1 MQQIVLFCSKN
12 AGAIRVG
19 ADMKKD
25 LTAKKCITVGARIGR
40 PARISL
46 EEIARITLK
55 IGLDDV
61 TMIAVG
67 QALGVDHSS
76 LYRYVKGRKDLLL
89 AAADLAIAE
98 LDWRGNP
105 ANWYEFAQNVANS
118 SWLLFDRYPGL
129 ADAMRELEV
138 SPPSGIRAFGEIA
151 NRFVEYGFSAE
162 EAVVVL
168 DSIFD
173 MTMDCFTGWRRA
185 YKPARIGDNSI
196 EKVVKSWEA
205 EATRNPDTARPILIM
220 SRMMTDPPK
229 EWWNRKLHLILEG
242 AEAVF
247 AKRQLIYEAAE

>member
-1 MQQIVLFCSKN
+1 
-12 AGAIRVG
+12 
-19 ADMKKD
+19 MKKD
-25 LTAKKCITVGARIGR
+25 LAAKKCVTIGARIGR

-46 EEIARITLK
+46 EEIARIALQ

-98 LDWRGNP
+98 LDWRGHP
-105 ANWYEFAQNVANS
+105 ENWREFAQTVADS
-118 SWLLFDRYPGL
+118 SWELFDRYPGL

-151 NRFVEYGFSAE
+151 NQFVEYGFSVD
-162 EAVVVL
+162 EAVVLL

-185 YKPARIGDNSI
+185 YKPARIGDYSI
-196 EKVVKSWEA
+196 EKVVKSWES
-205 EATRNPDTARPILIM
+205 EAARNPENARPILIM
-220 SRMMTDPPK
+220 SRMMKDPPK
-229 EWWNRKLHLILEG
+229 EWWDRKLYLILEG
-242 AEAVF
+242 GQAVYD
-247 AKRQLIYEAAE
+247 KRQLIYEAAE